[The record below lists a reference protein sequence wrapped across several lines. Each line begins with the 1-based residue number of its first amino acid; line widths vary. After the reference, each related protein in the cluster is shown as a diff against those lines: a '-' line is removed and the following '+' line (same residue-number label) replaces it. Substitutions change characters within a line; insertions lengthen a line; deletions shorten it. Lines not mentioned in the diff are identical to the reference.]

1 MINQDLFTSALIA
14 LRDCLEVK
22 KSETL
27 LVLTDDATAP
37 IGAALFEQGKTLAQ
51 ETALVIMPEREVN
64 GAEPPE
70 ALAALMQQYN
80 VVVCPTRKS
89 LTHTHARRNACKAGA
104 RVGTMPGIS
113 EEVMIRTLK
122 ADYHRIAERTRKL
135 TAVLDKTDLVRVTTP
150 LGTDIAIPITG
161 ISAISSTGLVT
172 EKGSFGNLPS
182 GESYLMPQEGKTNG
196 MFVVD
201 GSFAGIGKIGEKPIR
216 ITVKDGFAVRIE
228 GGREARKL
236 DEMLQPFGKKGYNI
250 AELGIG
256 TNDQAIITG
265 QILEDEKVMGTVH
278 IALGNNL
285 SMGGTCD
292 VGIHVDGVFT
302 SPTVYAD
309 DRLLMKDGNLLLD

>member
-1 MINQDLFTSALIA
+1 MINQDLFISAMIA
-14 LRDCLEVK
+14 LRDCMSVK

-51 ETALVIMPEREVN
+51 ETTLVIMPEREVN
-64 GAEPPE
+64 GAEPPD
-70 ALAALMQQYN
+70 AIANLMQQYD
-80 VVVCPTRKS
+80 VVICPTRKS
-89 LTHTHARRNACKAGA
+89 LTHTNARRNACKAGA
-104 RVGTMPGIS
+104 RVATMPGIS

-122 ADYHRIAERTRKL
+122 ADYHSIAERTRKL
-135 TAVLDKTDLVRVTTP
+135 TAILDKTDLVRVTTA
-150 LGTDIAIPITG
+150 LGTNISLPISG
-161 ISAISSTGLVT
+161 IRAISSTGLVT
-172 EKGSFGNLPS
+172 GKGSFGNLPS
-182 GESYLMPQEGKTNG
+182 GESYLMPEEGKTQG
-196 MFVVD
+196 VFVVD
-201 GSFAGIGKIGEKPIR
+201 GSFAGVGKIGEKPIR
-216 ITVKDGFAVRIE
+216 ITVQDGFAVRIE
-228 GGREARKL
+228 GGSEARKL

-292 VGIHVDGVFT
+292 IGIHVDGVFT

-309 DRLLMKDGNLLLD
+309 DRLLMENGKLLLD